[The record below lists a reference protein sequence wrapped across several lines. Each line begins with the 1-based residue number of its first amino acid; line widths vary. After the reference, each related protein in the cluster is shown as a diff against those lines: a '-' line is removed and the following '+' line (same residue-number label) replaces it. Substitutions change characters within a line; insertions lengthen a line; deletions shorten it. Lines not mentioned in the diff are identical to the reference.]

1 MRLPTGDERFYDL
14 LAAWGVPYSWG
25 AGGPGTADAWPNGTP
40 GVKGGVG
47 FDCSGFVEA
56 ALVRL
61 GLMPHDALRR
71 SAAMLWDAATSVP
84 AGAEQLGDLAFY
96 GPLGRASHVMLVV
109 GPGVVLG
116 ARGGDQTT
124 NGDNARAFVQ
134 LEPLMYW
141 SAYLGCRRLP

>member
-1 MRLPTGDERFYDL
+1 MRLPVGDERLYDL

-25 AGGPGTADAWPNGTP
+25 AGGPSTGDSWPDGTP
-40 GVKGGVG
+40 GVKGGRG
-47 FDCSGFVEA
+47 FDCSGFAEA

-61 GLMPHDALRR
+61 GLMVPGAPRR
-71 SAAMLWDAATSVP
+71 SAAMLWDSATSVP
-84 AGAEQLGDLAFY
+84 IGTERMGDLAFY
-96 GPLGRASHVMLVV
+96 GPLGRAAHVMVVV

-124 NGDNARAFVQ
+124 NADAPKAYVQ

-141 SAYLGCRRLP
+141 SAFLGVRRLP